1 MDHPTIRDLGEAAND
16 LVTWSNVSRVH
27 PNLYREFF
35 YREFFQ
41 TPFLFLF
48 PGHLFL

>member
-35 YREFFQ
+35 Q